1 MKVTLLDSTK
11 DPAWLI
17 SMAARRCY
25 ASRSK
30 DTPEGRFCFIKGL
43 IKAGHC
49 YDGETEVLTDI
60 GFVKWKD
67 YDYQR
72 VAVVNP
78 DGTFRGF
85 EEPLN
90 IVNYNYNG
98 TVYEYDELGT
108 TVTSGHNLFGRPIN
122 NDVKSGGRNS
132 YEYVYHLFRCDATNS
147 SKSNPHSTSKINT
160 EGERTIRIPSCCYKD
175 DSKDPLA
182 QLYGFWVGD
191 GCRAYNGNKLYFHLK
206 KSRKI
211 NYLRDLCNVL
221 GFSFVK
227 HKGNKYTVESDFMIG
242 KTVHEH
248 FVCGEEKTI
257 PFSQNPKFIAG
268 IIDGLLNSDGSV
280 SKSNNTCF
288 CSTSK
293 KVIDWLRNYGC
304 LAGYKV
310 AERKG
315 NSGHS
320 GRRNLYLLTLT
331 HFSKRGAPWLIND
344 PRKKNKVKIYDVKD
358 YPVYCVSVSSGI
370 IIVRG
375 KTGNIFLCGNCS
387 VLEHATA
394 TFDIEGI
401 SRACQNQIVRHRIGC
416 SYCVESMRY
425 VDMSEAEI
433 IVPHK
438 LFMAFPEIVEVMK
451 ETKQLYAELVRLG
464 VPKEDARAL
473 LPLGTATNMTV
484 TMNFRAIRH
493 FLKLRLSKHAQD
505 EVRQVA
511 YQIYKICQEKWPWLL
526 EGISYEM

>member
-43 IKAGHC
+43 IKAGH
-49 YDGETEVLTDI
+49 
-60 GFVKWKD
+60 
-67 YDYQR
+67 
-72 VAVVNP
+72 
-78 DGTFRGF
+78 
-85 EEPLN
+85 
-90 IVNYNYNG
+90 
-98 TVYEYDELGT
+98 
-108 TVTSGHNLFGRPIN
+108 TSI
-122 NDVKSGGRNS
+122 
-132 YEYVYHLFRCDATNS
+132 
-147 SKSNPHSTSKINT
+147 
-160 EGERTIRIPSCCYKD
+160 
-175 DSKDPLA
+175 
-182 QLYGFWVGD
+182 
-191 GCRAYNGNKLYFHLK
+191 
-206 KSRKI
+206 
-211 NYLRDLCNVL
+211 
-221 GFSFVK
+221 
-227 HKGNKYTVESDFMIG
+227 
-242 KTVHEH
+242 
-248 FVCGEEKTI
+248 
-257 PFSQNPKFIAG
+257 
-268 IIDGLLNSDGSV
+268 
-280 SKSNNTCF
+280 
-288 CSTSK
+288 
-293 KVIDWLRNYGC
+293 
-304 LAGYKV
+304 
-310 AERKG
+310 
-315 NSGHS
+315 
-320 GRRNLYLLTLT
+320 
-331 HFSKRGAPWLIND
+331 
-344 PRKKNKVKIYDVKD
+344 
-358 YPVYCVSVSSGI
+358 
-370 IIVRG
+370 
-375 KTGNIFLCGNCS
+375 
-387 VLEHATA
+387 LEHATA

-464 VPKEDARAL
+464 VPKGDARAL